1 VVCRDAVF
9 HRASWLFDSNFE
21 VVLIF
26 NSVIPKQKLIRR
38 AFAAEHVLISTCFDC
53 RREHHWLKKDSGC
66 PGARTELV
74 ALLEILLCWGST
86 KS

>member
-38 AFAAEHVLISTCFDC
+38 AFAAEHVLISTSCTSCLAFNA
-53 RREHHWLKKDSGC
+53 SIAVGNTT
-66 PGARTELV
+66 G
-74 ALLEILLCWGST
+74 
-86 KS
+86 